1 MGGGRCG
8 PSPQNLRWSQSLDG
22 YPSLDRIDLK
32 ILTFLQA
39 DGRITN
45 QALADKVALSPS
57 ACLARV
63 RRLETEGLILGYH
76 AHLDIE
82 RIRPTVTVYGEVTLK
97 SHRPADLL
105 KFEAA
110 LAEIPEVVEAA
121 QVSGPFDYLIK
132 VVSPDVRAWGELADY
147 LLQEGLG
154 VDKIASH
161 ILMKDA
167 KPFRGAPVTAS
178 PRQALGKPSN
188 A

>member
-1 MGGGRCG
+1 M
-8 PSPQNLRWSQSLDG
+8 LRREQALDG

-32 ILTFLQA
+32 ILANLQA

-63 RRLETEGLILGYH
+63 RRLEAEKLILGYH
-76 AHLDIE
+76 ARLDIE

-105 KFEAA
+105 RFEAV
-110 LAEIPEVVEAA
+110 LSEIPEVVEAA

-132 VVSPDVRAWGELADY
+132 VVCPDVRAWGELADR

-167 KPFRGAPVTAS
+167 KPFTAAPVSA
-178 PRQALGKPSN
+178 GKR
-188 A
+188 

>member
-1 MGGGRCG
+1 MGGGRRG

-32 ILTFLQA
+32 ILAFLQA

-76 AHLDIE
+76 ARLDIE

-178 PRQALGKPSN
+178 PRHALSKPSN

>member
-1 MGGGRCG
+1 LAVR
-8 PSPQNLRWSQSLDG
+8 PA
-22 YPSLDRIDLK
+22 LDRLDLR
-32 ILTFLQA
+32 ILAVLQD

-45 QALADKVALSPS
+45 QALADHVGLSAS

-63 RRLETEGLILGYH
+63 RRLEAEGLILGYQ
-76 AHLDIE
+76 ARLDIE

-97 SHRPADLL
+97 SHRPADLEI
-105 KFEAA
+105 FEAA
-110 LAEIPEVVEAA
+110 LVEIPDVVEAA

-132 VVSPDVRAWGELADY
+132 AVCTDVRAWGELADR

-167 KPFRGAPVTAS
+167 KPYRGAPVS
-178 PRQALGKPSN
+178 PSPP
-188 A
+188 

>member
-1 MGGGRCG
+1 MGGGRHLYR
-8 PSPQNLRWSQSLDG
+8 PQDLRRGQDLDG

-32 ILTFLQA
+32 ILAILQA

-45 QALADKVALSPS
+45 QALAEQVALSPS

-63 RRLETEGLILGYH
+63 RRLEANGLILGYH
-76 AHLDIE
+76 ARLDIE

-105 KFEAA
+105 EFEAA
-110 LAEIPEVVEAA
+110 LAQIPEVVEAA

-132 VVSPDVRAWGELADY
+132 AVCPDVRAWGELADR

-167 KPFRGAPVTAS
+167 KPYRGTPVTAA
-178 PRQALGKPSN
+178 PPSGR
-188 A
+188 

>member
-1 MGGGRCG
+1 MGGGRPG
-8 PSPQNLRWSQSLDG
+8 LAPQMLRREQALDG

-32 ILTFLQA
+32 ILANLQA

-63 RRLETEGLILGYH
+63 RRLEAERLILGYH
-76 AHLDIE
+76 ARLDIE

-105 KFEAA
+105 HFEAV
-110 LAEIPEVVEAA
+110 LSEIPEVVEAA

-132 VVSPDVRAWGELADY
+132 VVCPDVRAWGELADR

-167 KPFRGAPVTAS
+167 KPFTGAPVSAGQ
-178 PRQALGKPSN
+178 R
-188 A
+188 

>member
-1 MGGGRCG
+1 M
-8 PSPQNLRWSQSLDG
+8 DG

-32 ILTFLQA
+32 ILSILQA

-57 ACLARV
+57 ACLARM
-63 RRLETEGLILGYH
+63 RRLEAERLILGYH
-76 AHLDIE
+76 ARLDIE
-82 RIRPTVTVYGEVTLK
+82 AIRPTVTVYGEVTLK

-105 KFEAA
+105 QFEAV
-110 LAEIPEVVEAA
+110 LADIPEVVEAP

-132 VVSPDVRAWGELADY
+132 AVCPDVRAWGELADR

-178 PRQALGKPSN
+178 RR
-188 A
+188 

>member
-1 MGGGRCG
+1 MGGGRPG
-8 PSPQNLRWSQSLDG
+8 LAPQILRREQALDG

-32 ILTFLQA
+32 ILANLQA

-63 RRLETEGLILGYH
+63 RRLESERLILGYH
-76 AHLDIE
+76 ARLDIE

-105 KFEAA
+105 HFEAV
-110 LAEIPEVVEAA
+110 LLQVPEVVEAA
-121 QVSGPFDYLIK
+121 QVSGPYDYLIK
-132 VVSPDVRAWGELADY
+132 VVCPDVRAWGELADR
-147 LLQEGLG
+147 LLQEDLG

-167 KPFRGAPVTAS
+167 KPYRGAPVTTG
-178 PRQALGKPSN
+178 R
-188 A
+188 

>member
-1 MGGGRCG
+1 MGGGRG
-8 PSPQNLRWSQSLDG
+8 HSTPQIMRRDQGLDG

-32 ILTFLQA
+32 ILSILQV

-45 QALADKVALSPS
+45 QALADQVALSPS

-63 RRLETEGLILGYH
+63 RRLEAERLILGYH
-76 AHLDIE
+76 ARLDLE

-105 KFEAA
+105 HFEAV

-132 VVSPDVRAWGELADY
+132 VVCPDVRAWGELADR

-167 KPFRGAPVTAS
+167 KPFRGAPVTAT
-178 PRQALGKPSN
+178 PPGRR
-188 A
+188 

>member
-1 MGGGRCG
+1 MAAR
-8 PSPQNLRWSQSLDG
+8 PA
-22 YPSLDRIDLK
+22 LDRLDLK
-32 ILTFLQA
+32 ILAALQE

-45 QALADKVALSPS
+45 QALADRVGLSPS

-63 RRLETEGLILGYH
+63 RRLEVERLILGYH
-76 AHLDIE
+76 ARLDVE

-105 KFEAA
+105 VFEAA
-110 LAEIPEVVEAA
+110 LTEIPEVVEAA

-132 VVSPDVRAWGELADY
+132 AVCADVRAWGDLADR

-167 KPFRGAPVTAS
+167 KPFRGAPVSAS
-178 PRQALGKPSN
+178 
-188 A
+188 

>member
-1 MGGGRCG
+1 MGGGRPVG
-8 PSPQNLRWSQSLDG
+8 RPQNLRRDQGLDG

-32 ILTFLQA
+32 ILAILQA

-57 ACLARV
+57 ACLARM
-63 RRLETEGLILGYH
+63 RRLEAERLILGYH
-76 AHLDIE
+76 ARLDIE
-82 RIRPTVTVYGEVTLK
+82 AIRPTVTVYGEVTLK

-105 KFEAA
+105 QFEAV
-110 LAEIPEVVEAA
+110 LADIPEVVEAA

-132 VVSPDVRAWGELADY
+132 AVCPDVRAWGDLADR
-147 LLQEGLG
+147 LLQENLG

-178 PRQALGKPSN
+178 RR
-188 A
+188 

>member
-1 MGGGRCG
+1 MGAR
-8 PSPQNLRWSQSLDG
+8 PA
-22 YPSLDRIDLK
+22 LDRQDLK
-32 ILTFLQA
+32 ILSILQA
-39 DGRITN
+39 EGRITN
-45 QALADKVALSPS
+45 QALADRVALSPS

-63 RRLETEGLILGYH
+63 RRLEAEGLILGYH
-76 AHLDIE
+76 ARLDVE

-105 KFEAA
+105 VFEAA

-132 VVSPDVRAWGELADY
+132 AVTPDIRAWGELADR

-161 ILMKDA
+161 ILMKEA
-167 KPFRGAPVTAS
+167 KPYRGTPVT
-178 PRQALGKPSN
+178 PSST
-188 A
+188 